1 MNEFR
6 TELCA
11 LKKKNWRNFAEVDLL
26 PGSEI
31 TRDFLVKSQR
41 VGSCI
46 FRNQKPATEFISTCQ
61 IEFSKKKTQFPS

>member
-6 TELCA
+6 TELYA
-11 LKKKNWRNFAEVDLL
+11 LKKNNWQNFAEVDLL

-31 TRDFLVKSQR
+31 TRDFLVKSQH

-46 FRNQKPATEFISTCQ
+46 SRNQKPVTEFILTCQ
-61 IEFSKKKTQFPS
+61 IEFSKKTQFPS